1 MFRTIRINLLKAFI
15 LSHEGLWLPHLFFS
29 ALNKRSV
36 MLHAAWAEWP
46 LNPLFPSDSPTFSA
60 WLARPSSLGLTGPS
74 VLFQLHVDTSASL
87 AEDELLG
94 CGA

>member
-1 MFRTIRINLLKAFI
+1 
-15 LSHEGLWLPHLFFS
+15 
-29 ALNKRSV
+29 

-46 LNPLFPSDSPTFSA
+46 LNPLFPSMSNILCWQDLPA
-60 WLARPSSLGLTGPS
+60 WALPPS

-94 CGA
+94 VWSLSLRTV

>member
-36 MLHAAWAEWP
+36 MLHAAWAESGLLTLCSQVTVQHSLPGWQDLP
-46 LNPLFPSDSPTFSA
+46 A
-60 WLARPSSLGLTGPS
+60 W
-74 VLFQLHVDTSASL
+74 ASL
-87 AEDELLG
+87 DQVFFSS
-94 CGA
+94 CM